1 MADINSSG
9 KLRNAAEEEYRAAN
23 RKVVMLALVSMY
35 DVRPAPSCAK
45 LTRAAHAML
54 MLLGENALNDIAR
67 DSRLSGMMEEL
78 RGLKMKEGEVK
89 VVVSGGWHPKR
100 MSMS

>member
-9 KLRNAAEEEYRAAN
+9 NLRNAAEEKYRAAN

-35 DVRPAPSCAK
+35 DERPAPSCAK
-45 LTRAAHAML
+45 LTRAAQAMV

-67 DSRLSGMMEEL
+67 EIG
-78 RGLKMKEGEVK
+78 GLER
-89 VVVSGGWHPKR
+89 WR
-100 MSMS
+100 N